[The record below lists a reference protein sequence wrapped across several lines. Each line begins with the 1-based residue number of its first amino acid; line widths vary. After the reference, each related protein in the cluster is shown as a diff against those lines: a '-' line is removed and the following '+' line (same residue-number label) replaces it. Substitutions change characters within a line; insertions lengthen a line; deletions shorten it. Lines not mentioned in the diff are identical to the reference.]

1 MNGIGRKRGLF
12 RMVPDALWQNKQLLP
27 VDTIVWCALCQI
39 ARDRPDVESSN
50 NAIARNAGTSLAT
63 LKRSLSRLAEL
74 GFVRPEGET
83 SKRVIHLCPDAIE
96 PAYTLRIAN

>member
-1 MNGIGRKRGLF
+1 MGNIGRTRGKF
-12 RMVPDALWQNKQLLP
+12 RMVPDSLWMTAKP
-27 VDTIVWCALCQI
+27 TDVVVWCALCQI

-50 NAIARNAGTSLAT
+50 GAIARNAGISLAT

-83 SKRVIHLCPDAIE
+83 TKRVIHLCPDALE